1 MHADSTSPFDDL
13 AAHDEARLIA
23 AAQTGD
29 HAAFAK
35 LYASHRS
42 AIVTRLSYL
51 RGPGG
56 SIEDLVQE
64 TFLRAYRALPRFRAG
79 CPFRYWLLRIATHV
93 ARSDHRSLRHA
104 PLWRLF
110 VGDGEEQSALS
121 PSAPAQPEL
130 YPELRALYAALER
143 LSPRLREA
151 VVLFDLEGRTLAEI
165 AAELDS
171 PLHTIAARVRRGRA
185 ALRKTLEKDGA
196 RSTQPLLPC
205 PGEAP

>member
-1 MHADSTSPFDDL
+1 MHADSASLSDDL

-35 LYASHRS
+35 LYASHRA

-93 ARSDHRSLRHA
+93 ARSEHRSLRRS
-104 PLWRLF
+104 LWRLF
-110 VGDGEEQSALS
+110 AGDEEQSALS

-151 VVLFDLEGRTLAEI
+151 VVLFDLEGRSLAEI